1 MPKPLNVLLITT
13 DQMRRDHMG
22 CADNPVIRTP
32 NLDRLAAGG
41 VNFDRAYVNNPLCMP
56 NRSTLATGRLPR
68 NHNCWSNGI
77 NLPACE
83 RTIGDALAEAGYHTA
98 LLGKAHFNTFG
109 RGRDV
114 PLDAA
119 GQECGEAWEKSVYSA
134 DWTGP
139 YYGFEHVE
147 LAIGHG
153 VDNIRRAHLGQW
165 VRGHHPGAIVGLQRR
180 EDSPI
185 GSRQCF
191 TADVPAEAYS
201 SSWLGTIGPDT
212 LRRLAAGDRPF
223 FLWVSFPDPHHP
235 FCPPRP
241 FDTMYDP
248 REVPPPRLGPE
259 ALADKPAH
267 FRTAYHG
274 REGWEGIGPDAR
286 LDEIT
291 SPQLAEI
298 IARTYGMV
306 SLIDENVGKLLDALD
321 AAHLADSTVVVF
333 TSDHGDLMG
342 DAGLVFKGPFLL
354 EGLINVPM
362 IWRVP
367 GGSRGAR
374 SRALMNTADVAPT
387 LLELLGVPVPRAMDG
402 LAMADL
408 ARTGA
413 AGRRD
418 AAIVEFKSMYRTELN
433 LRTVVTADRKLTYYA
448 GHEFGELYDMTAD
461 VPEARNLYDDPAW
474 ARQRQALIERLLAD
488 ALAGEDE
495 RTWPTSGA

>member
-1 MPKPLNVLLITT
+1 
-13 DQMRRDHMG
+13 MG
-22 CADNPVIRTP
+22 CGGNPVIRTP

-41 VNFDRAYVNNPLCMP
+41 VVFDRAYVSNPVCMP

-83 RTIGDALAEAGYHTA
+83 RTIGDALAEAEYHTA
-98 LLGKAHFNTFG
+98 LLGKAHFNNFG
-109 RGRDV
+109 RGPDV

-119 GQECGEAWEKSVYSA
+119 GQECGKAWEEGVFSP

-153 VDNIRRAHLGQW
+153 VDNIRRAHLGDW
-165 VRGHHPGAIVGLQRR
+165 VRRHYPDALAGLDRR
-180 EDSPI
+180 KDSPT
-185 GSRQCF
+185 GARQCF
-191 TADVPAEAYS
+191 TADVSAEAYS
-201 SSWLGTIGPDT
+201 SSWLGTIGPDY
-212 LRRLAAGDRPF
+212 LRRLAGGDRPF

-248 REVPPPRLGPE
+248 AEVVLPRLGPE
-259 ALADKPAH
+259 ALADKPPH

-274 REGWEGIGPDAR
+274 REMWEGIGPDAR
-286 LDEIT
+286 LDEVT
-291 SPQLAEI
+291 QPQLAET

-306 SLIDENVGKLLDALD
+306 SLIDDNVGKLLDALE
-321 AAHLADSTVVVF
+321 ATGLADDTVVVF

-342 DAGLVFKGPFLL
+342 DAGLMFKGPFLL

-367 GGSRGAR
+367 GGSRGVR
-374 SRALMNTADVAPT
+374 SAELMNTADVAPT
-387 LLELLGVPVPRAMDG
+387 LLELLGRPVPRAMDG

-408 ARTGA
+408 ARTGS
-413 AGRRD
+413 GGTRD
-418 AAIVEFKSMYRTELN
+418 AAIVEFKSMYRPELN
-433 LRTVVTADRKLTYYA
+433 LRTVITAEEKLTYYA
-448 GHEFGELYDMTAD
+448 GCDFGELYDMTAED
-461 VPEARNLYDDPAW
+461 PEARNLYDDPAR
-474 ARQRQALIERLLAD
+474 AGRRQALIERLLAD
-488 ALAGEDE
+488 AVAGEDE